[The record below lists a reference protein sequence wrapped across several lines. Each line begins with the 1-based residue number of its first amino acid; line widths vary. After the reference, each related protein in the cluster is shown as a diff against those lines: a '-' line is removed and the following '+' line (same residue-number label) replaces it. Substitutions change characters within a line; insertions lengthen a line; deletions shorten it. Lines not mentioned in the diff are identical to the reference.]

1 MVPRLHQCNGYI
13 KRKLRAWRVK
23 KCIAL
28 VGTDIALTSAGPQT
42 TPCHGGQYRVHQG
55 NMRNFGPTN
64 THGTASAPMQ
74 WLYEKEATG
83 MESSKMYC
91 PSRCRCRIHQCGAAN
106 YPVSWGA
113 VQGPPRKYAKLRA
126 YQYPW
131 YRICTNAMV
140 ISKGS
145 YGHGE
150 LKNVLSLVGT
160 DIALTSAGPQTTPC
174 HGGQYRVHQGNM
186 RNFGPTNTH
195 GTASAQ
201 MQWLYEKEATGME
214 SSKMYCPSWCR
225 CRIHQCAAAN
235 YPVSWGAVKGPRRK
249 YEKLRAYQYPW
260 YRVSTNAM
268 VISKGSYGY
277 GEFKKVLP

>member
-113 VQGPPRKYAKLRA
+113 VQGPPRKY
-126 YQYPW
+126 
-131 YRICTNAMV
+131 
-140 ISKGS
+140 
-145 YGHGE
+145 
-150 LKNVLSLVGT
+150 
-160 DIALTSAGPQTTPC
+160 
-174 HGGQYRVHQGNM
+174 
-186 RNFGPTNTH
+186 
-195 GTASAQ
+195 
-201 MQWLYEKEATGME
+201 
-214 SSKMYCPSWCR
+214 
-225 CRIHQCAAAN
+225 
-235 YPVSWGAVKGPRRK
+235 
-249 YEKLRAYQYPW
+249 EKLRAYQYPW
-260 YRVSTNAM
+260 YRVCTNAM
-268 VISKGSYGY
+268 VISKGRHWCRRGTMGIGRPEVSHISLVDP
-277 GEFKKVLP
+277 VLPPMTRGSLRPRTCKCDIFTD